1 MKTLLTAILITLPLT
16 ASADYYQDYANYQ
29 KQLLIQQQQL
39 LKIQQQNQAEV
50 QKYRQQEL
58 SQQYE
63 NQNRVLQIQQQNQ
76 AQMYRQQE
84 QRSRQYQN
92 QYLTPYS
99 GGNERHYYNNNGWGY
114 NNRDRD

>member
-1 MKTLLTAILITLPLT
+1 MKILLIAILIALPLT

-29 KQLLIQQQQL
+29 KQMLIQQQQL

-50 QKYRQQEL
+50 LKYRQQEL
-58 SQQYE
+58 KQQYE

-84 QRSRQYQN
+84 QRSH

-114 NNRDRD
+114 NNRNRD

>member
-39 LKIQQQNQAEV
+39 LKIQQQNQA
-50 QKYRQQEL
+50 
-58 SQQYE
+58 
-63 NQNRVLQIQQQNQ
+63 Q